1 MRVEVELFDVI
12 DVGNTLGE
20 GVLWRASD
28 QTVWWTDIQESKLF
42 RLSWPGGALQ
52 TFNLPE
58 RLGSFGF
65 VSGDDITL
73 ICAFASGFALFKPAI
88 GELDWIS
95 RPSDLAEGL
104 RLNDGRVAPDGTF
117 WAGSM
122 VETEHGH
129 ESRAGFYRLSEGV
142 ASLMFN
148 GFRISNGIAWSPLGD
163 ELYFA
168 DSARQT
174 IFRSSYPPLS
184 FEVSEQEVFA
194 KLTAGAPDGA
204 VTDRAGRYWSAIWG
218 EAQLN
223 CYLPDG
229 ELLQAV
235 EVPAKQ
241 PTCLAFGGSDEN
253 LMFVT
258 SAREGLSEAE
268 LEQFPK
274 SGSLFVYKSNTCG
287 SRAYRYML

>member
-1 MRVEVELFDVI
+1 MRVEVELIDVI

-20 GVLWRASD
+20 GVVWRASD

-42 RLSWPGGALQ
+42 QLSWPGGAFK

-65 VSGDDITL
+65 VSGDDNRL
-73 ICAFASGFALFKPAI
+73 ICAFASGFALFEPAT

-95 RPSDLAEGL
+95 RPSDLAEGV

-122 VETEHGH
+122 VETDLGNER
-129 ESRAGFYRLSEGV
+129 RAGFYRLSGGE
-142 ASLMFN
+142 ASLIIN
-148 GFRISNGIAWSPLGD
+148 GLRISNGIAWSPLGD

-168 DSARQT
+168 DSARRT
-174 IFRSSYPPLS
+174 IFRNSYPPLS
-184 FEVSEQEVFA
+184 FEISKQEEFA
-194 KLTAGAPDGA
+194 KLPVGSPDGA
-204 VTDRAGRYWSAIWG
+204 ATDRAGRYWSAIWG
-218 EAQLN
+218 MAQLN

-229 ELLQAV
+229 ELLQTV

-253 LMFVT
+253 LIFVT

-268 LEQFPK
+268 LDLFPK

-287 SRAYRYML
+287 SRVYRYTP

>member
-1 MRVEVELFDVI
+1 MRVEVELIDAI

-28 QTVWWTDIQESKLF
+28 QSAWWTDIQERKLF
-42 RLSWPGGALQ
+42 RLSWPGGALK

-65 VSGDDITL
+65 IAGDDSRL
-73 ICAFASGFALFKPAI
+73 VCAFASGFALFQPAT
-88 GELDWIS
+88 GEVDWIS
-95 RPSDLAEGL
+95 RPTELLNGL
-104 RLNDGRVAPDGTF
+104 RLNDGGVAPDGTF

-122 VETEHGH
+122 VETEAGD
-129 ESRAGFYRLSEGV
+129 EKLSGFYRLSDGV
-142 ASLMFN
+142 ASLIFN
-148 GFRISNGIAWSPLGD
+148 GLRISNGVAWSPLGD
-163 ELYFA
+163 EVYFA
-168 DSARQT
+168 DSAKQV
-174 IFRSSYPPLS
+174 IYRSAYPPSS
-184 FEVSEQEVFA
+184 FELSEQEVFA
-194 KLTAGAPDGA
+194 KLATGAPDGA
-204 VTDRAGRYWSAIWG
+204 ATDRAGRYWSAIWG
-218 EAQLN
+218 EAALN

-229 ELLQAV
+229 ELLQTI

-241 PTCLAFGGSDEN
+241 PTCVAFGGSDEN
-253 LMFVT
+253 LIFVT

-268 LEQFPK
+268 LYEFPK